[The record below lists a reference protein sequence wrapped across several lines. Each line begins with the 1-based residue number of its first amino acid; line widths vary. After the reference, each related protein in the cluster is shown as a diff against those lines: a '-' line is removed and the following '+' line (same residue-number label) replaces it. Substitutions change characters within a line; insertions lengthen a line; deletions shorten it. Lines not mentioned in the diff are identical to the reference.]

1 MLGSYQPYRY
11 KVSFNVLQKCLILG
25 LTSLKFPV
33 LCLFLLAF
41 SSALQTPQLVCS
53 LIKVER
59 VPQPSTGVRL
69 QPVIDLGS
77 GPGAVADK
85 VPTWKVV
92 MVENIG
98 AWIPFPEISAVET
111 IRLLT
116 CSLTY
121 IVPLL
126 PGS

>member
-1 MLGSYQPYRY
+1 MMLGSYQPYKY
-11 KVSFNVLQKCLILG
+11 KVSFNVLQGG
-25 LTSLKFPV
+25 LPGLPPLKLPV

-98 AWIPFPEISAVET
+98 AWIPFPKISAVET
-111 IRLLT
+111 IHLLT
-116 CSLTY
+116 CSL
-121 IVPLL
+121 PFSFGL
-126 PGS
+126 G